1 MIRHLITT
9 ISALALSASAAV
21 AQPSRPLELGI
32 DAGVTVGLGDNSVTV
47 VDIPAQ
53 AFRIGFPM
61 NSNVSIEPKLGLTL
75 ITGEGDTFTSYRA
88 EVGLLYHLNTLRSGT
103 YVRPFLGLTGFSS
116 GDTDETHGLIGGGV
130 GIKVPLRDRI
140 GSRFE
145 ANLAHSFGDGSFN
158 QIGLLAGLSFFTR

>member
-1 MIRHLITT
+1 MTKRLTAAIA
-9 ISALALSASAAV
+9 ALALSASAAT
-21 AQPSRPLELGI
+21 AQTSRPLELGV
-32 DAGVTVGLGDNSVTV
+32 DAGVTVGLGDNAVTV

-61 NSNVSIEPKLGLTL
+61 TSNISLEPKLGLTL
-75 ITGEGDTFTSYRA
+75 ISGEGDTFSSYLA
-88 EVGLLYHLNTLRSGT
+88 ELGLLYHLNTMRSGT
-103 YVRPFLGLTGFSS
+103 YLRPFVGLSGFSA
-116 GDTDETHGLIGGGV
+116 GDNDETHGIIGAGV

-145 ANLAHSFGDGSFN
+145 ANFAHLFGDGRFN